1 MLHHSRNHSGAYRPF
16 RRDKNTPI
24 TLNDTAEFRS
34 QYRRPV
40 ENFDFFAPKTRSTTT
55 TSSSRRPANHR
66 DIMKKFSEGKQLAP
80 NDLAKLFKAKANL
93 EIVGHYAEMGK
104 LRDLLREL

>member
-1 MLHHSRNHSGAYRPF
+1 
-16 RRDKNTPI
+16 
-24 TLNDTAEFRS
+24 
-34 QYRRPV
+34 
-40 ENFDFFAPKTRSTTT
+40 
-55 TSSSRRPANHR
+55 
-66 DIMKKFSEGKQLAP
+66 MKKFSEGKQLAP